1 MSESLPSTTA
11 GAVQHSGPR
20 LLSGDLGRLLS
31 VEEVAALFGMSTAWV
46 RQHSNGMRQPAIP
59 SVKLG
64 KAVRFRRQ
72 QIEDF
77 IKSMERVA

>member
-1 MSESLPSTTA
+1 MESLPGTTPRA
-11 GAVQHSGPR
+11 GVR
-20 LLSGDLGRLLS
+20 TLSQDPGRLLS
-31 VEEVAALFGMSTAWV
+31 VEEVAALLGMSTAWV

-77 IKSMERVA
+77 IRSMERVA